1 METQGQTQV
10 ETPKMI
16 SVADFTAFSTRS
28 KKIYE
33 DSTEEQIKDDLA
45 ELSETNV
52 LHSITNYAVLGR
64 QTIEFTKPFEPK
76 ANKVS

>member
-10 ETPKMI
+10 ETPKII

-33 DSTEEQIKDDLA
+33 DSTEEQIKADLA
-45 ELSETNV
+45 ELCETNV
-52 LHSITNYAVLGR
+52 LHSITKYTVTGR
-64 QTIEFTKPFEPK
+64 EIIEFTKPFEPK
-76 ANKVS
+76 ANKLK